1 MNAFLIQEDLILI
14 IKNYVQ
20 NNIKISKNIILGKNT
35 SLISNFS
42 NKIVKIQKA
51 KYSSAWYKIAAAI
64 IFIPYT

>member
-35 SLISNFS
+35 SLIYNFS

-51 KYSSAWYKIAAAI
+51 KYSSA
-64 IFIPYT
+64 